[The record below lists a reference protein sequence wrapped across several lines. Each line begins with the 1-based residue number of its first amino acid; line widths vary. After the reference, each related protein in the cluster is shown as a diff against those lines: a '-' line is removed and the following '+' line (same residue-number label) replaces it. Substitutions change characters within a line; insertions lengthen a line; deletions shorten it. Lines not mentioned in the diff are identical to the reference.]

1 MARKKRKT
9 EEKTPALQRI
19 SDALELPAD
28 TITKLFR
35 LETIGGRELTIE
47 NVNGILEYS
56 EDTVRV
62 AVKTGVVT
70 VSGDALEIRAMSSDG
85 IYIGGKIR
93 SVEFLE
99 A

>member
-9 EEKTPALQRI
+9 EEKIPPLQRI

-47 NVNGILEYS
+47 NIGGILEYS
-56 EDTVRV
+56 EGTVRV
-62 AVKTGVVT
+62 SVKTGVIT
-70 VSGDALEIRAMSSDG
+70 VNGDGLEIKAMSGDG

-93 SVEFLE
+93 SFEFLE